1 MSSFFTIAPALN
13 SSMLRT
19 IGGQLVRAGEYPYMV
34 SLQVNPRNYCGG
46 TLISKTMVVTA
57 AHCTDRQ
64 NTNTIKVVVGT
75 VDLSSDDGQR
85 LDIKRIIV
93 HQEYV
98 APSKNYDIALLQ
110 LTEAVEFNEN
120 VRSIALPDEHVFYL
134 PNTIGTTCGFGFI
147 NEYKQ
152 RTTRLRCVRV
162 QLWGPEYCNGDN
174 IPRVTENMICA
185 GLPSGQ
191 QGSCPGDS
199 GGPFVIDNKL
209 VGIVSWGFG
218 CGAVHRPTVY
228 TNVPRLRKW
237 IDHYLTT

>member
-1 MSSFFTIAPALN
+1 
-13 SSMLRT
+13 
-19 IGGQLVRAGEYPYMV
+19 
-34 SLQVNPRNYCGG
+34 
-46 TLISKTMVVTA
+46 MVVTA
-57 AHCTDRQ
+57 AHCTDGQ

-85 LDIKRIIV
+85 FDIKRIIV

-134 PNTIGTTCGFGFI
+134 PNTIGTTCGFGYI

-152 RTTRLRCVRV
+152 RTTQLRCVRV

-174 IPRVTENMICA
+174 IPRVTKNMICA

-237 IDHYLTT
+237 IDQYLTI